1 MVQGAPVLV
10 AWGMAQDPGVP
21 VGPVLR
27 QFRKERGF
35 TIEQTA
41 AKAKLHAVYYGDIE
55 RGKENPTVKVLDRI
69 LAVLRR
75 SWREFGTAVD
85 DLKNAPPPASLS
97 SPD

>member
-1 MVQGAPVLV
+1 MVDGAPMPV

-41 AKAKLHAVYYGDIE
+41 TKARLHAVYYGDIE
-55 RGKENPTVKVLDRI
+55 RGKENPTVKVLDR
-69 LAVLRR
+69 VLGVLHR
-75 SWREFGTAVD
+75 SWQEFGTALD
-85 DLKNAPPPASLS
+85 DLKNAS
-97 SPD
+97 SPPSDLSP

>member
-1 MVQGAPVLV
+1 MLV

-41 AKAKLHAVYYGDIE
+41 SKAKLHAVYYGDIE

-69 LAVLRR
+69 LSALRR
-75 SWREFGTAVD
+75 SWREFGAAVD
-85 DLKNAPPPASLS
+85 DLKNRPPPASDLS
-97 SPD
+97 SQD